1 MFYTEHVVHL
11 RNDVNNNASKNSLNV
26 NDVFLEHIV
35 KNIDVNSKILDI
47 GTGNGF
53 VLKLIKAHSLVPV
66 RLYGIDNSK
75 EMVNASKGLAGIDIR
90 LADNYNIPFA
100 DGFFDLVTA
109 KNVTRFS
116 AEELYRVL
124 TPTGKFFLREY
135 GEYKGLVEISKL
147 FPGRLIRSRKV
158 DFYAK
163 LLKDA
168 GFTSIEILHLPITRT
183 FPDVKSVLNVVK
195 SYPYILDY
203 SKEDEERI
211 IRYLEEDPSH
221 LTITSD
227 PFILIGGK

>member
-11 RNDVNNNASKNSLNV
+11 RDDVNNNASKNSLNV

-35 KNIDVNSKILDI
+35 KNITADSKVLDI

-53 VLKLIKAHSLVPV
+53 VLKLIKANSLVPV
-66 RLYGIDNSK
+66 RLYGIDNSI
-75 EMVNASKGLAGIDIR
+75 EMVNAGKGLEGIDIR
-90 LADNYNIPFA
+90 LADNYHIPFE

-116 AEELYRVL
+116 ADELYRVL

-147 FPGRLIRSRKV
+147 FPGRLIRSRNA
-158 DFYAK
+158 DFYAN

-168 GFTSIEILHLPITRT
+168 GFTSIDILHLPITRT

-195 SYPYILDY
+195 SYPYIEDY
-203 SKEDEERI
+203 SDADEQKIIQYLSED
-211 IRYLEEDPSH
+211 STH